1 MRYADFG
8 WATFPCSGKIP
19 VKGSKGFED
28 ADTTGKVF
36 QKFHG
41 DNVAIATGA
50 KSGVF
55 VLDVDV
61 KPKKDGR
68 PGVGAETLAALVAK
82 HGPLPDTVQART
94 WSGGSHYFFKMP
106 EGGMG
111 CRIGFLPDLDIR
123 ADGGYVIA
131 PPSVVEGKPYTWVHS
146 PEDYDCA
153 PAPKWLLDILAKPK
167 ESVAPA
173 DATGL
178 VIEGNRN
185 DQLTKR
191 AGKMRAAGVAADE
204 IYTTLAKFNATRC
217 SPPLSDKDVRVI
229 SNSVGRYDPSIE
241 NIFLST
247 PHDQEGHYQ
256 VFLALHGKN
265 VLYTRELG
273 WMVYHDG
280 FWDKD
285 LSDKYLSEWITDV
298 LRRRKQAITQ
308 GGMKFSLSK
317 FEASRAN
324 LDSVKAICRDRL
336 LGRLADFNAEPHLL
350 NCNNGV
356 LNLKTLELL
365 PHSPDFL
372 FNYKIKTNW
381 NPAAESLP
389 WVDFVASC
397 VGEDPADFTE
407 SISALE
413 LLQIAAGYSLT
424 GDTTA
429 ETMFYVFGPPRSGKG
444 TFMTAIQNLMGPLSN
459 TVNIGTLCSASKSDN
474 QNFELAGLSL
484 CRYVTVAETGRDTYL
499 DAGRIKNL
507 TGNDPIQCAFKFKD
521 SFRYNPLF
529 KIWVSSNHE
538 VNVDAGDDAVWDRLR
553 AFHFLNSHKDNPDT
567 SLKRRMVE
575 GSEAV
580 LLWCAQGAQAWFRL
594 QEQGKAMPRTDK
606 MRAYL
611 KERKD
616 EADYVMQFL
625 EDEGIAKPD
634 YNASGFDGY
643 NSDNYEPVARIYGR
657 FKEFCGANHID
668 KFLSLRSFVS
678 DLKRRGFVYTQR
690 KIADKTAR
698 VFLITK
704 KMPIGVNNGL
714 F

>member
-1 MRYADFG
+1 MNYADFG
-8 WATFPCSGKIP
+8 WETFPCNGKFP
-19 VKGSKGFED
+19 ATPNGFED
-28 ADTTGKVF
+28 ADTTGEVF
-36 QKFHG
+36 KKYPG
-41 DNVAIATGA
+41 ENVALATGV

-61 KPKKDGR
+61 KPKKNGS
-68 PGVGAETLAALVAK
+68 PSVGAETLAGLVAK
-82 HGPLPDTVQART
+82 YGPLPVTVEART

-106 EGGMG
+106 EGGALG

-123 ADGGYVIA
+123 ANGGYALIA
-131 PPSVVEGKPYTWVHS
+131 PSTIQGKPYTWVRS
-146 PEDYDCA
+146 PADCDCC
-153 PAPKWLLDILAKPK
+153 PAPSWLLAILDKPK
-167 ESVAPA
+167 APITPA

-178 VIEGNRN
+178 IVEGNRN
-185 DQLTKR
+185 GELTRR

-204 IYTTLAKFNATRC
+204 IYTTLARLNATRC

-229 SNSVGRYDPSIE
+229 SNSVARYDPSVD
-241 NIFLST
+241 NLFLAT

-256 VFLALHGKN
+256 VFMALHGKN
-265 VLYTRELG
+265 VLYTREMG
-273 WMVYHDG
+273 WLVYHNG

-285 LSDKYLSEWITDV
+285 LSDKYLSEWITDT
-298 LRRRKQAITQ
+298 LRRRKQAIML
-308 GGMKFSLSK
+308 GGLKFTLSK

-324 LDSVKAICRDRL
+324 IDSVKAICRDRL
-336 LGRLADFNAEPHLL
+336 LSRLSDFNAEPHLL

-356 LNLKTLELL
+356 LNLKTLELV

-372 FNYKIKTNW
+372 FNYKLATNW
-381 NPAAESLP
+381 NPEVDSLA
-389 WVDFVASC
+389 WVDFVGSC
-397 VGEDPADFTE
+397 VGEDPADFSET
-407 SISALE
+407 ITALE

-444 TFMTAIQNLMGPLSN
+444 TFMTALQSLMGPLSN
-459 TVNIGTLCSASKSDN
+459 TVNIGTLCSASKCDN

-499 DAGRIKNL
+499 DSGRIKNL

-521 SFRYNPLF
+521 SFRYTPIF

-538 VNVDAGDDAVWDRLR
+538 VNVDAGDDAVWDRMR
-553 AFHFLNSHKDNPDT
+553 AFHFLNSHKDCPDT
-567 SLKRRMVE
+567 SLKRRMIA

-594 QEQGKAMPRTDK
+594 QEQGKPMPRTDK
-606 MRAYL
+606 MREYL
-611 KERKD
+611 KDRKD

-625 EDEGIAKPD
+625 DDDGIAKPD
-634 YNASGFDGY
+634 YNSSGFDGY
-643 NSDNYEPVARIYGR
+643 NLNNYEAVARIYGR
-657 FKEFCGANHID
+657 FKDFCGINHID

-678 DLKRRGFVYTQR
+678 DLKRRGFIYTQR

-704 KMPIGVNNGL
+704 KMPTGVKNDL